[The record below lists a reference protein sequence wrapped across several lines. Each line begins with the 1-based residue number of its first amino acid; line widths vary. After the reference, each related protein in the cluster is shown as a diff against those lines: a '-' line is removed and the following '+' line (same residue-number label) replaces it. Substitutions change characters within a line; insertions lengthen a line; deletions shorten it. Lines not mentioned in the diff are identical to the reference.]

1 MNLSILK
8 RESKEGTV
16 FTSLDCYIKQHGVS
30 KQETLSKYAEL
41 LEGEWED
48 LNKEFVATNSMP
60 KEITITFL
68 NYARM
73 SDTSYNKSNGDA
85 YTDPEVAKTNVI
97 TLFVNDIVN

>member
-1 MNLSILK
+1 MQLK
-8 RESKEGTV
+8 RESKEGKM
-16 FTSLDCYIKQHGVS
+16 FTMLDCYMKQHGVS
-30 KQETLSKYAEL
+30 KQETPSKFEEL
-41 LEGEWED
+41 LEEALED
-48 LNKEFVATNSMP
+48 LNKEFVVATNSMP

-73 SDTSYNKSNGDA
+73 SDASYNKSNGDA